1 LVLGVDGGTSKTL
14 ALVADISTASIVG
27 FGSAG
32 GSNFQANGLSKSGKE
47 IQKAIEQA
55 SRGLKSALFIE
66 AAFCMSGADRPKDYE
81 IIRKIIVGIGFK
93 SSFSVYNDLDAILYS
108 GQPDGGCDC

>member
-47 IQKAIEQA
+47 IQKVIEQA

-66 AAFCMSGADRPKDYE
+66 AAFEVDTDISRLFR
-81 IIRKIIVGIGFK
+81 IK
-93 SSFSVYNDLDAILYS
+93 SPQLGS
-108 GQPDGGCDC
+108 